1 MVIRGATGSK
11 CYRLPPSE
19 KENSEVRDKK
29 LIPLSSLKTL
39 VHVNV
44 KGTWHTWN
52 IFCDFLLRF

>member
-44 KGTWHTWN
+44 KGLGIHGTFSV
-52 IFCDFLLRF
+52 IFC